1 MSEFNEPE
9 CLEEVVGLEAP
20 KVKAKAPKKP
30 KAPKVEFEAG
40 ANGRPAPLDTTFD
53 EEELLEECTPVKK
66 GKGRP
71 KKIVEPVAQD
81 DQDASPP
88 KPKRV
93 QTDAQRENFK
103 KALAKRQENIALR
116 KAAKE
121 AEQEA
126 KVAVVEEKKKEVE
139 RKVLKKAVVL
149 KKREILEQTALDEI
163 SDTDDIPDE
172 IVQKIVKKQRA
183 KAQPKP
189 KSKPVASEPVAQNK
203 YNFV

>member
-40 ANGRPAPLDTTFD
+40 ANARPAPLDTSI
-53 EEELLEECTPVKK
+53 EEESLEECTPVKK

-71 KKIVEPVAQD
+71 KKVLEPVAE
-81 DQDASPP
+81 DQEDASPQ

-103 KALAKRQENIALR
+103 KALAKRQENITLR

-126 KVAVVEEKKKEVE
+126 KSAVVEEKKKEIQ

-163 SDTDDIPDE
+163 SDDDIPDE
-172 IVQKIVKKQRA
+172 VVQKIVKKQRA
-183 KAQPKP
+183 KSAPKP
-189 KSKPVASEPVAQNK
+189 KPVATEQVAQNK

>member
-20 KVKAKAPKKP
+20 KVKAKTPKNP
-30 KAPKVEFEAG
+30 KAQKLEV
-40 ANGRPAPLDTTFD
+40 DTSV
-53 EEELLEECTPVKK
+53 EEESLEECTPVKK

-71 KKIVEPVAQD
+71 KKVLEPVAE
-81 DQDASPP
+81 DQEDASPQ

-103 KALAKRQENIALR
+103 KALAKRQENITLR

-126 KVAVVEEKKKEVE
+126 KSAVVEEKKKEIQ

-149 KKREILEQTALDEI
+149 KKREILEQTALDDI

-172 IVQKIVKKQRA
+172 VVQKIVKKQRA
-183 KAQPKP
+183 KSAPKP
-189 KSKPVASEPVAQNK
+189 KPVATEQVAQSK